1 MQGGRKNFYLRYL
14 EIILYIVIT
23 LGLKSLK
30 ILKGYPFLLFL
41 LGVGVGCSTDEQGF
55 SVMNRASVVVLT
67 ENPCPVVRYWE
78 EGVLVCP
85 QRLEFKI

>member
-14 EIILYIVIT
+14 EILLYTVIR
-23 LGLKSLK
+23 LDLKSLK

-55 SVMNRASVVVLT
+55 SVMNRTSVVVNT
-67 ENPCPVVRYWE
+67 ENPCRVRYWE

-85 QRLEFKI
+85 QRPEFKI